1 MQEEQRGD
9 GILAVSLKN
18 APSKKVKLG
27 KQVATILYPKVVG
40 INMIPMIFARNT
52 GKCGTTLNFSG
63 IMMDPFVRRLSLPCS
78 EP

>member
-27 KQVATILYPKVVG
+27 KQVATILYPKVVR
-40 INMIPMIFARNT
+40 INMIPMIFVRIT
-52 GKCGTTLNFSG
+52 GKCGTTLIFSG
-63 IMMDPFVRRLSLPCS
+63 TVMDPFARRLPLPCS